1 MQYSIVTYSHHA
13 IHYVPRTYLF
23 YNWEFVRFDH
33 FHPFCPS
40 PQLPTLEISNLSPIS
55 VNIYKVVCCVVL
67 FCWLLLMRSYSI
79 CLCLTYSTLAWCPQ
93 VIWQDFILFYGWIIF
108 HCIYINHTLF
118 IHSSINGYLSC
129 FHILVIVKNAAM
141 NRVTHISY
149 FPLTIVIYRNLP
161 FFFTLKS
168 IYLKKHLSFG
178 AVVFIFFG

>member
-55 VNIYKVVCCVVL
+55 VNIYKGVCCVVL

-79 CLCLTYSTLAWCPQ
+79 CLCLTYSTLA
-93 VIWQDFILFYGWIIF
+93 
-108 HCIYINHTLF
+108 LF

-141 NRVTHISY
+141 NRVTHVSY

-161 FFFTLKS
+161 FFFTLNS